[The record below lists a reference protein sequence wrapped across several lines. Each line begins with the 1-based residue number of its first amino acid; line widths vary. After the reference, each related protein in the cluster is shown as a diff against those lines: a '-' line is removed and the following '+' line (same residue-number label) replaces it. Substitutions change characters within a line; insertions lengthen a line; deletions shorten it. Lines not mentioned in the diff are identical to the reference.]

1 MEKQL
6 RRSKQD
12 SVLGGVAGGL
22 ARYFNIDVVIVRL
35 LFVISLFVSFG
46 VSLFAYII
54 LWVVLPEEPYYH
66 FGNPEQSTG
75 DTPVPADTASAP
87 ESNNGD
93 RNLKI
98 VAIGLIGFGT
108 YMLLDQYIA
117 WYSLGK
123 YFWPLAL
130 IGIGAFLLL
139 RKRDQDY
146 ESSLQRPGQDPPRPD
161 APAGPAAPAPGPD
174 ASAPD
179 RNEPSGGSDEPG
191 ESFKVN

>member
-22 ARYFNIDVVIVRL
+22 AKYFTIDVVIVRL

-46 VSLFAYII
+46 VSLFAYIV
-54 LWVVLPEEPYYH
+54 LWVVLPEEPGYQ
-66 FGNPEQSTG
+66 FGQPSSEPAATSA
-75 DTPVPADTASAP
+75 TPSEPIPASSGTS
-87 ESNNGD
+87 NGD

-98 VAIGLIGFGT
+98 IAIGLIAFGT
-108 YMLLDQYIA
+108 YMLLDQYIV

-123 YFWPLAL
+123 FFWPMAL

-146 ESSLQRPGQDPPRPD
+146 EAGHTPPHNPRDPASGWSSQ
-161 APAGPAAPAPGPD
+161 GPARSEGDTPPQKE
-174 ASAPD
+174 S
-179 RNEPSGGSDEPG
+179 GSDDSE